1 MFGRRPDGVAVKHGI
16 DHITAVVPHIMTKR
30 NDAMNFCTQYF
41 DSEIVSSYVRR
52 KRAEGYKMSQMSV
65 ILAAYVRMISQL
77 PQLNRFVIGRTIYAR
92 NELCVSFAMVK
103 SKGRNDF
110 LETTVKVYFDPADT
124 VYDVSRK
131 VEETIAKNKDVDN
144 NNKTDTVAKALLK
157 VPGLIRVGAGI
168 LKFLDKFGLMPRL
181 VVDASPFHTSMFITN
196 LASINL
202 GSLYHHLYNF
212 GTTTVFLGLG
222 KKEPRIVKIAGDGSI
237 TAKYMYP
244 VGVVTDERIAPG
256 AIYGMGLQ
264 MMQKYISN
272 PELLETPPEEVF
284 YDDGVEYHSR
294 PDKTHG

>member
-1 MFGRRPDGVAVKHGI
+1 MFGRRPDGRAVKHGI
-16 DHITAVVPHIMTKR
+16 DHITGVVPHIMTKR

-41 DSEIVSSYVRR
+41 DSEILSSYVRR
-52 KRAEGYKMSQMSV
+52 KRAEGRKMSQMSV
-65 ILAAYVRMISQL
+65 MLAAYVRAISQM
-77 PQLNRFVIGRTIYAR
+77 PQLNRFVVGRTIYAR

-103 SKGRNDF
+103 AKGKNDF

-124 VYDVSRK
+124 VFDVSRK
-131 VEETIAKNKDVDN
+131 VEETIAKNKDLDN
-144 NNKTDTVAKALLK
+144 NNKTDRVAKALLK

-222 KKEPRIVKIAGDGSI
+222 KKEPRVKIEKDGSVS
-237 TAKYMYP
+237 AKYMYP

-256 AIYGMGLQ
+256 AIYGMAFQLLQ
-264 MMQKYISN
+264 RYLTN

-284 YDDGVEYHSR
+284 YDDGVEYRCRPERVHS
-294 PDKTHG
+294 